1 MIRSDFDAQI
11 VRLMVLRF
19 PPADVNE
26 YFVALQDIDAEVFPL
41 AIGHALKTRRDFP
54 VPAELRADA
63 DHVAAH
69 LRSTLEEP
77 AVMQEHPLAEPFT
90 ITIPEVG
97 TVVSITR
104 E

>member
-1 MIRSDFDAQI
+1 MASAERLEAFRAHPAVGARHQSQAGAAMIRSDFDAQI

-77 AVMQEHPLAEPFT
+77 
-90 ITIPEVG
+90 
-97 TVVSITR
+97 
-104 E
+104 